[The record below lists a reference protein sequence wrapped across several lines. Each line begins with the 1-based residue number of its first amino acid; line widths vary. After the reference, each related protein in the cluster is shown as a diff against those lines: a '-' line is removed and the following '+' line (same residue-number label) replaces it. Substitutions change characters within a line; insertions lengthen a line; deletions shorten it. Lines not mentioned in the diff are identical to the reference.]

1 MKIVSSSS
9 THVAPNQY
17 DFIPSVEH
25 KIRIVLVALFHAI
38 SRHNEIL
45 SLKKFLNKSAPQE
58 FMCYIT
64 SLCMYHSRH
73 LMNNDFD

>member
-38 SRHNEIL
+38 SRHNDEIL
-45 SLKKFLNKSAPQE
+45 SLKKILES
-58 FMCYIT
+58 
-64 SLCMYHSRH
+64 
-73 LMNNDFD
+73 

>member
-1 MKIVSSSS
+1 MKILSSSS
-9 THVAPNQY
+9 TRVAPNQY

-38 SRHNEIL
+38 SRHKDEIL
-45 SLKKFLNKSAPQE
+45 SLKNYLNHKSAPQE

-64 SLCMYHSRH
+64 SLCMYHQQTF
-73 LMNNDFD
+73 NE